1 MVINASLLGIIDGCR
16 KSGRFRNL
24 YAARHGI
31 EGVLR
36 EEFLDLTSQNAEE
49 IGFLRTTPAAGT
61 IGTCRY
67 KIRPDQRED
76 LERIVEV
83 FRAHDID
90 TFFYIGGND
99 SMDTA
104 HRVSDLASKQG
115 LELVCVGVPKT
126 IDNDLGDQERR
137 LIDHTPGY
145 GSAARYWA
153 LMVQNLNEE
162 NRGSRPSDPV
172 LVVQAMGRRIGFI
185 PAAARLGDPDRKM
198 PLQIYLP
205 EARISLPELAE
216 NVNLELQHS
225 GRAIVVIGEGFDVGA
240 LGGRTDAFGH
250 TQYGASQTSVMQTV
264 VNYLNQHGLT
274 ARGSARGQIPGT
286 DQRNAIIAASTVD
299 LKEAQHVGEEAV
311 RIALEN
317 GTGYMVTIVRKTGLD
332 YAVTYSKASLAEMAD
347 SERTFP
353 KEWIAKNRIDVTD
366 DFVNYARPLMGEE
379 WVSVPLQGGLQRF
392 ARLKPIFAPTKCA
405 QYIPQ
410 AYREGTDR

>member
-49 IGFLRTTPAAGT
+49 IGLLRTTPAAGT

-299 LKEAQHVGEEAV
+299 LKEAQRVGEEAV

-332 YAVTYSKASLAEMAD
+332 YAVTYSKAPLAEMAD